1 MDLALFRPESTG
13 DTDVVRHIVMGGTLS
28 ADACREGCDLV
39 ARDDELR
46 RLTNALDQASSGR
59 GVMVTVTGPIA
70 SGKTELLDAAAARF
84 DAITLRAVCAAEER
98 ALPYAMIGQL
108 IDDPAVASRAPELA
122 RMNVQR
128 GNLSL
133 EAENRL
139 RSDLTRALLTLAAE
153 RPVLIGIDDVHHAD
167 TASLNC
173 LLHLARRVG
182 SARIALILTELRC
195 LTPAHS
201 RFKAELL
208 SLRHHQEIALSPL
221 GPEHAAELARAG
233 LGPDLAE
240 DLLAELY
247 RTTGGNPNLSR
258 GLINDVREA
267 WARGETGIHA
277 GRAYRLAYLSSL
289 YRCGPVAL
297 RVARVAAVL
306 GPSATTTLVRRI
318 SGLSVETMDQATEIL
333 TEGSLLRDQQFSHPA
348 ARSVV
353 LDDMSAQERRSLHAL
368 ALELLDDVPVEVLA
382 HHQVGAGLTHGP
394 QAAEMFARAGQ
405 ALHVRGE
412 WDAAADYLQLAYR
425 ASGDA
430 AARAA
435 LRVEAVAI
443 ERRRNP
449 LASSRHLDEL
459 SAAARA
465 GLLSPEHAAL
475 TVRWLAVGG
484 RPGEAADVLAAQ
496 RPLAVTDQDRAHLRV
511 AEVSLALFCPGAS
524 GSDRRP
530 RPLTPDEIAG
540 LPKTAR
546 QWAIADNAV
555 IAALRGRPE
564 LAAAEAETV
573 LQHGDSAAGATLAA
587 LTGLLYA
594 ENTEAAHLWADK
606 LAAETGASNEDE
618 VAYAGPRAETALRR
632 GDLAAAVEAGS
643 TVLDDRRLSSL
654 DITAV
659 LPLSSRVAAA
669 IRLGEF
675 ERAEKLLAEPL
686 PDAVQ
691 DSLYGLH
698 LLSARGQYSLAMGR
712 HESAYRAFRTCGERM
727 LRWDVDVPGLA
738 LWRVDAA
745 EALLP
750 SCDRDEGRRLID
762 EQLTRPMGPRSRGL
776 TLRMKAAYSPRAKRV
791 DLLHEAAELLLSC
804 HDRYERARVLA
815 DLGEALSALRRYS
828 RARGLLRQARHLA
841 AQCGAIPLLRR
852 LGVETGRLDDTGLPQ
867 RIKSLTDAERRVA
880 SLAAAG
886 QTNREIADQLFIT
899 ASTVEQHLTNVF
911 RKLGVKGRQHLPTEL
926 VDAD

>member
-1 MDLALFRPESTG
+1 MS
-13 DTDVVRHIVMGGTLS
+13 V
-28 ADACREGCDLV
+28 DACREGPELV
-39 ARDDELR
+39 ARDDELTKLDR
-46 RLTNALDQASSGR
+46 ALDRASSGR
-59 GVMVTVTGPIA
+59 GVVVTVTGPVA
-70 SGKTELLDAAAARF
+70 CGKTALLDAAAAKV

-108 IDDPAVASRAPELA
+108 IDNPVLTSRVPELA
-122 RMNVQR
+122 GMNLPG
-128 GNLSL
+128 GNPSL

-139 RSDLTRALLTLAAE
+139 RGDLTRTLLALAAE

-182 SARIALILTELRC
+182 SARTALIFTELRC

-201 RFKAELL
+201 RFRAELL
-208 SLRHHQEIALSPL
+208 SLRHHHEIALRPL
-221 GPEHAAELARAG
+221 GPGHSAELARAG

-240 DLLAELY
+240 DVLVQFY
-247 RTTGGNPNLSR
+247 RATGGNPNLSR

-267 WARGETGIHA
+267 WARGDTGIHA
-277 GRAYRLAYLSSL
+277 GRAYRLAYLGSL

-306 GPSATTTLVRRI
+306 GPSATTALVRRI
-318 SGLSVETMDQATEIL
+318 SGLSVETMDQATEVL
-333 TEGSLLRDQQFSHPA
+333 TEGGLLRDQQFPHPA

-353 LDDMSAQERRSLHAL
+353 LDDMSAQERRSLHGL

-382 HHQVGAGLTHGP
+382 HHQVGAGLIHGP
-394 QAAEMFARAGQ
+394 QAAEMFAKAGQ

-412 WDAAADYLQLAYR
+412 LDDAADYLQLAYR

-449 LASSRHLDEL
+449 LTSSRHLDEL

-465 GLLSPEHAAL
+465 GLLSREHAAL

-484 RPGEAADVLAAQ
+484 RPGEAAEVLAAQ

-511 AEVSLALFCPGAS
+511 AEVSLALICPGAW

-530 RPLTPDEIAG
+530 RPLTPDEIAS
-540 LPKTAR
+540 LPKATR
-546 QWAIADNAV
+546 HSAIADNAV
-555 IAALRGRPE
+555 MAALRGHPA

-573 LQHGDSAAGATLAA
+573 LRHADSATGATHAA
-587 LTGLLYA
+587 LTALLYA
-594 ENTEAAHLWADK
+594 ENTEAAQLWADK
-606 LAAETGASNEDE
+606 LAAETGASNQEE
-618 VAYAGPRAETALRR
+618 AGYAGPRAETALRR
-632 GDLAAAVEAGS
+632 GDLATAVEAGS
-643 TVLDDRRLSSL
+643 TVLDYRPLFSL
-654 DITAV
+654 GITAA

-669 IRLGEF
+669 IRLGEI
-675 ERAEKLLAEPL
+675 ERAEKLLAAPL

-691 DSLYGLH
+691 DSLLGLH
-698 LLSARGQYSLAMGR
+698 LLSARGQYNLAIGR
-712 HESAYRAFRTCGERM
+712 HEAAYQAFRTCGEHM
-727 LRWDVDVPGLA
+727 HNWGVDVPGLS

-745 EALLP
+745 EALLA
-750 SCDRDEGRRLID
+750 SSDGDEGRRLID
-762 EQLTRPMGPRSRGL
+762 EQLSRTMGPRSRAL
-776 TLRMKAAYSPRAKRV
+776 TLRMQAAYSPRAKRV

-804 HDRYERARVLA
+804 HDQYERARVLA

-841 AQCGAIPLLRR
+841 AQVGAIPLLRR
-852 LGVETGRLDDTGLPQ
+852 LGVEPGRHDDTGLPQ
-867 RIKSLTDAERRVA
+867 PIRSLTDAERRVA
-880 SLAAAG
+880 SLAVTG
-886 QTNREIADQLFIT
+886 QTNREIANQLFVT

-911 RKLGVKGRQHLPTEL
+911 RKLGVKGRQQLPVEL
-926 VDAD
+926 AGAENPR